1 MDEDDWRPL
10 KIDHAAL
17 LRGRVLELHQ
27 ALEAVWGDSNVA
39 MSLGRIEGGLV
50 RWFVERY
57 DNEPV
62 RSARNVMV
70 ESAAM
75 GMIVKSGN
83 QWKRARYVSS
93 RASRRGGGRQS

>member
-1 MDEDDWRPL
+1 MNIDDWKPL
-10 KIDHAAL
+10 KIDHAVL
-17 LRGRVLELHQ
+17 LRGRVLEIHQ

-39 MSLGRIEGGLV
+39 LSLGRIEGGLV

-57 DNEPV
+57 DQEPV

-70 ESAAM
+70 EAAAL

-83 QWKRARYVSS
+83 QWRRP
-93 RASRRGGGRQS
+93 RTPSRRRGGRQS